1 MKLTQLDV
9 QSIQKDPLQPRKV
22 IVDQEIERLS
32 QSMVRYKQLTPVI
45 VYRNGDHYT
54 LVDGHRRLIAA
65 IRANMLT
72 LDAIVLEKAP
82 SPDDLLAIQLVIEC
96 HRSDLKPFDQYLA
109 FERLMASEKLSP
121 SKLAERLEVTR
132 STVTRVL
139 SIGKLPPELQD
150 LVREGKIGSAK
161 AYALARMTPA
171 KLQKAVAAFKDGNA
185 DRESLEQLAKAEKS
199 GEDKSTTR
207 LNRVDC
213 EMERFK
219 VTVQSQ
225 DPISLDE
232 LVGHLQQLIRSVR
245 KAKRE
250 GYDVKTF
257 SQVLRSKAQQAIEL
271 Q

>member
-9 QSIQKDPLQPRKV
+9 KTIQKDPLQPRKT
-22 IVDQEIERLS
+22 IEDCEVERMSKSLIHYG
-32 QSMVRYKQLTPVI
+32 QITPII
-45 VYRNGDHYT
+45 VYRSGEHYV
-54 LVDGHRRLIAA
+54 LVDGHRRLLAA
-65 IRANMLT
+65 IMANMLVLNAVV
-72 LDAIVLEKAP
+72 LDQAP
-82 SPDDLLAIQLVIEC
+82 SADDLLAMQLVIEC
-96 HRSDLKPFDQYLA
+96 HRSDLKPYDQYLA
-109 FERLMASEKLSP
+109 FERLMASEKLTP
-121 SKLAERLEVTR
+121 TKLAERLEVTKP
-132 STVTRVL
+132 TVTRVL

-171 KLQKAVAAFKDGNA
+171 KLQKAISAMKAGNA
-185 DRESLEQLAKAEKS
+185 DRNSLEQLAKNEKS
-199 GEDKSTTR
+199 EAKPASR

-219 VTVQSQ
+219 VSVQSR

-232 LVGHLQQLIRSVR
+232 LVGQLQELIRAVR

-250 GYDVKTF
+250 GYDVKTL
-257 SQVLRSKAQQAIEL
+257 SQILRSKAKQAAEL